1 VTKLVFV
8 NGDGGNYVLSN
19 VVQESNVGGR
29 RMALFPRAEDCNRA
43 KARGPSYRDADFSAD
58 DRRHLL
64 TVGVRVY
71 PASGIIG

>member
-8 NGDGGNYVLSN
+8 NGHGGNYVLSN

-43 KARGPSYRDADFSAD
+43 KLVARATAMQTSALTTAATCSPSACVFT
-58 DRRHLL
+58 RHQ
-64 TVGVRVY
+64 G
-71 PASGIIG
+71 